1 MVWYR
6 VYTKTFLNDHFKMYY
21 SISHVRNYG
30 FWWPVYLLIK
40 QQVGPFFCLWKKV
53 RQNESLS
60 LGLGEGTTH
69 SPSLMMMTSILDPS
83 PITIFW
89 VWNFGNRS
97 FFTRPLPFDLPAPLI
112 SMSNYVRCNCR
123 SLIEAVK
130 LAIISPT
137 IVFCSKVVQFFFL
150 LIVNCR
156 LVFLK
161 YHYLAGNWGSSH

>member
-1 MVWYR
+1 M
-6 VYTKTFLNDHFKMYY
+6 
-21 SISHVRNYG
+21 
-30 FWWPVYLLIK
+30 
-40 QQVGPFFCLWKKV
+40 
-53 RQNESLS
+53 
-60 LGLGEGTTH
+60 TH

-137 IVFCSKVVQFFFL
+137 VTQLWNCSNSTVLGHFVTQNFCLHKLWNL
-150 LIVNCR
+150 LSFRMCNKASLTNR
-156 LVFLK
+156 LWVIQNSLTQSWEIAILRKQDLGIFP
-161 YHYLAGNWGSSH
+161 YF